1 MRQRIGTNTRAMW
14 LLAAVMVCIL
24 FESSAV
30 RSSET
35 PSTSPVAKSMR
46 PPIPDSARKRPVFP
60 DEFSDLDEDVSVAG
74 EWDPE
79 VTGNLDRARKR
90 YLKALSLVE
99 QKDTALAAEQFEA
112 AIAELNSLASY
123 PRIEENLDFT
133 DLVQAVIEDYE
144 SYIQNID
151 NLDENSSVFILRERL
166 FEEIESTKPSVETIA
181 IPAPE
186 PPKTLPTT
194 AIPLTYNEFVQKN
207 IEFFANRPVGRKF
220 MRVSLERTGRWF
232 DMIRRIATDEQMPP
246 EIAHLAIVESGLS
259 PNALSRVGAM
269 GMWQFMQPT
278 GEEYDL
284 DVTYWV
290 DERRDPE
297 KATRAAMRFLKDLYN
312 DLGDWHLA
320 LAAYNCGAGGVR
332 RAIRKSGLEKPDFWQ
347 VRPFLPRE
355 TQQYVPR
362 FIATS
367 LIAANREQYGFGDDS
382 IKLHAPHEYEVVTV
396 SEAVQFSAL
405 AQCAG
410 MSVDSLREFNPE
422 LVRRA
427 TPPSGTYSL
436 KIRKGAGEEF
446 RKRFAALTDEEK
458 RPFITHKVGRGET
471 LVSIAR
477 RYGVS
482 GAELAELNSLSGYKA
497 KLRRG
502 SVLRIPSS
510 SGSRSLGEPAAEAE
524 SRPATAAPQ
533 KPAAA
538 GFETGAATA
547 APTIAAPT
555 IPAISATESSVSRTA
570 SGATRTKH
578 VVRSGENLTML
589 ARRYLVNLSDL
600 RTWNGF
606 TGTADNIRIGDTL
619 IVGVSATPAASET
632 KVEQLT
638 VTRTVEHRVG
648 KGETLQLL
656 ASRYETTI
664 DRIRT
669 LNNMKRNAV
678 LKLGTTIT
686 VETSLSKRQLA
697 ALAEEAAPAAAPAT
711 YRVRSGDTL
720 TEIALR
726 FGTTIDALK
735 SKNPALRRSTIVRS
749 GQVLKIN

>member
-1 MRQRIGTNTRAMW
+1 
-14 LLAAVMVCIL
+14 
-24 FESSAV
+24 
-30 RSSET
+30 
-35 PSTSPVAKSMR
+35 
-46 PPIPDSARKRPVFP
+46 VFP
-60 DEFSDLDEDVSVAG
+60 DEFSDLDEETSTAG

-79 VTGNLDRARKR
+79 VTNNLERARKR
-90 YLKALSLVE
+90 YLRALTLVE

-151 NLDENSSVFILRERL
+151 NLNENSSVFILRERL
-166 FEEIESTKPSVETIA
+166 FEEIESAKPTVETIA
-181 IPAPE
+181 MPAPE
-186 PPKTLPTT
+186 PPKLLPSTT
-194 AIPLTYNEFVQKN
+194 IPLTYNEFVQKN
-207 IEFFANRPVGRKF
+207 IDFFANRPVGRKF

-232 DMIRRIATDEQMPP
+232 DMIRRIANEENMPP

-297 KATRAAMRFLKDLYN
+297 KATRAAMRFLKDLYG

-332 RAIRKSGLEKPDFWQ
+332 RAIRKSGLDKPDFWQ

-367 LIAANREQYGFGDDS
+367 LIAANRDQYGFGDDS
-382 IKLHAPHEYEVVTV
+382 IKLHAPHEYEMVTV
-396 SEAVQFSAL
+396 TEAVQFSAL

-410 MSVDSLREFNPE
+410 MSIDSLRELNPE
-422 LVRRA
+422 LVRKA
-427 TPPSGTYSL
+427 TPPSATYNL
-436 KIRKGAGEEF
+436 KVRKGAAEEF
-446 RKRFAALTDEEK
+446 RKRYAALTDDEK

-471 LVSIAR
+471 LASIAR

-502 SVLRIPSS
+502 SVLRIPSTS
-510 SGSRSLGEPAAEAE
+510 ATRQAAEQASAAEA
-524 SRPATAAPQ
+524 SQASAPTKPTASAAVTAAPS
-533 KPAAA
+533 
-538 GFETGAATA
+538 E
-547 APTIAAPT
+547 PTP
-555 IPAISATESSVSRTA
+555 TA
-570 SGATRTKH
+570 SASGTTRTHH
-578 VVRSGENLTML
+578 VVRSGESLTLL
-589 ARRYLVNLSDL
+589 ARRYLVNLADL
-600 RTWNGF
+600 RAWNGL
-606 TGTADNIRIGDTL
+606 TPGNDNIRIGDTL
-619 IVGVSATPAASET
+619 VVAISATPAAREQ

-638 VTRTVEHRVG
+638 VTRTVEHRVR

-656 ASRYETTI
+656 ASRYETTV

-669 LNNMKRNAV
+669 LNRMKRNSA
-678 LKLGTTIT
+678 LQLGSTVTI
-686 VETSLSKRQLA
+686 ETSLSKRQLA
-697 ALAEEAAPAAAPAT
+697 TLAEETERANRPST
-711 YRVRSGDTL
+711 YRVTAGDTL
-720 TEIALR
+720 TEIAER

-735 SKNPALRRSTIVRS
+735 AKNPALRRSANVRR

>member
-1 MRQRIGTNTRAMW
+1 MSLRIGTNSRGLW
-14 LLAAVMVCIL
+14 LLAALLVCIL
-24 FESSAV
+24 SGLTAAHG
-30 RSSET
+30 SET
-35 PSTSPVAKSMR
+35 PTAAPVVRAGR

-60 DEFSDLDEDVSVAG
+60 DEFSDLDEETSTAG

-79 VTGNLDRARKR
+79 VTNNLERARKR
-90 YLKALSLVE
+90 YLRALTLVE

-151 NLDENSSVFILRERL
+151 NLNENSSVFILRERL
-166 FEEIESTKPSVETIA
+166 FEEIESAKPTVETIA
-181 IPAPE
+181 VPAPE
-186 PPKTLPTT
+186 PPKLLPSTT
-194 AIPLTYNEFVQKN
+194 IPLTYNEFVQKN
-207 IEFFANRPVGRKF
+207 IDFFANRPVGRKF

-232 DMIRRIATDEQMPP
+232 DMIRRIANEENMPP

-297 KATRAAMRFLKDLYN
+297 KATRAAMRFLKDLYS

-332 RAIRKSGLEKPDFWQ
+332 RAIRKSGLDKPDFWQ

-367 LIAANREQYGFGDDS
+367 LIAANRDQYGFGDDS
-382 IKLHAPHEYEVVTV
+382 IKLHAPHEYEMVTV
-396 SEAVQFSAL
+396 TEAVQFSAL

-410 MSVDSLREFNPE
+410 MSIDSLRELNPE
-422 LVRRA
+422 LVRKA
-427 TPPSGTYSL
+427 TPPSGTYNL
-436 KIRKGAGEEF
+436 KVRKGAAEEF
-446 RKRFAALTDEEK
+446 RKRYAALTDDEK

-471 LVSIAR
+471 LASIAR
-477 RYGVS
+477 QYGVS
-482 GAELAELNSLSGYKA
+482 GAELAELNSLNGYKA

-502 SVLRIPSS
+502 SVLRIPSTS
-510 SGSRSLGEPAAEAE
+510 ATRQAAEQAAAAEAIQ
-524 SRPATAAPQ
+524 AP
-533 KPAAA
+533 
-538 GFETGAATA
+538 
-547 APTIAAPT
+547 APTKPTAVAAVTATPSEPAPT
-555 IPAISATESSVSRTA
+555 ASA
-570 SGATRTKH
+570 SGTTRTRH
-578 VVRSGENLTML
+578 VVRSGESLTSL
-589 ARRYLVNLSDL
+589 ARRYLVNLTDL
-600 RTWNGF
+600 RAWNGL
-606 TGTADNIRIGDTL
+606 TPGNDNIRIGDTL
-619 IVGVSATPAASET
+619 VVAISATPAAREQ
-632 KVEQLT
+632 KVEQLS
-638 VTRTVEHRVG
+638 VTRTVEHRVR

-656 ASRYETTI
+656 AARYETTV

-669 LNNMKRNAV
+669 LNRMKRSAA
-678 LKLGTTIT
+678 LKLGSNISI
-686 VETSLSKRQLA
+686 ETSLSKRQLA
-697 ALAEEAAPAAAPAT
+697 VLAEESERTNPPAS
-711 YRVRSGDTL
+711 YRVKAGDTL
-720 TEIALR
+720 TDIAER

-735 SKNPALRRSTIVRS
+735 AKNPSLRRSANVRR

>member
-1 MRQRIGTNTRAMW
+1 
-14 LLAAVMVCIL
+14 
-24 FESSAV
+24 
-30 RSSET
+30 
-35 PSTSPVAKSMR
+35 
-46 PPIPDSARKRPVFP
+46 VFP
-60 DEFSDLDEDVSVAG
+60 DEFSDLDEETSTAG

-79 VTGNLDRARKR
+79 VTNNLERARKR
-90 YLKALSLVE
+90 YLRALTLVE

-151 NLDENSSVFILRERL
+151 NLNENSSVFILRERL
-166 FEEIESTKPSVETIA
+166 FEEIESAKPTVETIA
-181 IPAPE
+181 VPAPE
-186 PPKTLPTT
+186 PPKLLPSTT
-194 AIPLTYNEFVQKN
+194 IPLTYNEFVQKN
-207 IEFFANRPVGRKF
+207 IDFFANRPVGRKF

-232 DMIRRIATDEQMPP
+232 DMIRRIANEESMPP

-297 KATRAAMRFLKDLYN
+297 KATRAAMRFLKDLYG

-332 RAIRKSGLEKPDFWQ
+332 RAIRKSGLDKPDFWQ

-367 LIAANREQYGFGDDS
+367 LIAANRDQYGFGDDS
-382 IKLHAPHEYEVVTV
+382 IKLHAPHEYEMVTV
-396 SEAVQFSAL
+396 TEAVQFSAL

-410 MSVDSLREFNPE
+410 MSIDSLRELNPE
-422 LVRRA
+422 LVRKA
-427 TPPSGTYSL
+427 TPPSATYNL
-436 KIRKGAGEEF
+436 KVRKGAAEEF
-446 RKRFAALTDEEK
+446 RKRYAALTDDEK

-471 LVSIAR
+471 LASIAR

-502 SVLRIPSS
+502 SVLRIPSTS
-510 SGSRSLGEPAAEAE
+510 ATRQAAEQAAAAEAVQA
-524 SRPATAAPQ
+524 PAPTKPTAVSAVTASPSEPT
-533 KPAAA
+533 PAA
-538 GFETGAATA
+538 
-547 APTIAAPT
+547 
-555 IPAISATESSVSRTA
+555 SA
-570 SGATRTKH
+570 SGTTRTRH
-578 VVRSGENLTML
+578 VVRSGESLTSL
-589 ARRYLVNLSDL
+589 ARRYLVNLTDL
-600 RTWNGF
+600 RAWNGL
-606 TGTADNIRIGDTL
+606 TAGNDNIRIGDTL
-619 IVGVSATPAASET
+619 VVAISATPAAREQ
-632 KVEQLT
+632 KVEQLS
-638 VTRTVEHRVG
+638 VTRTVEHRVR

-656 ASRYETTI
+656 SSRYETTV

-669 LNNMKRNAV
+669 LNRMKRNTA
-678 LKLGTTIT
+678 LQLGSTVTI
-686 VETSLSKRQLA
+686 ETSLSKRQLA
-697 ALAEEAAPAAAPAT
+697 TLAEESERANRPST
-711 YRVRSGDTL
+711 YRVKAGDTL
-720 TEIALR
+720 TDIAER

-735 SKNPALRRSTIVRS
+735 AKNPALRRSANVRR

>member
-1 MRQRIGTNTRAMW
+1 MSLRIGTNSRGLW
-14 LLAAVMVCIL
+14 LFAALLVCIL
-24 FESSAV
+24 VESTATPN
-30 RSSET
+30 SET
-35 PSTSPVAKSMR
+35 PSTGAASPSVRSKR

-60 DEFSDLDEDVSVAG
+60 DEFSDLDEDASVAG

-79 VTGNLDRARKR
+79 VTTNLDRARKR
-90 YLKALSLVE
+90 YLRALSLVE

-112 AIAELNSLASY
+112 AISELNNLASY

-151 NLDENSSVFILRERL
+151 NLNENSSVFILRERL
-166 FEEIESTKPSVETIA
+166 FEEIESAKPTVETISV
-181 IPAPE
+181 PAPE

-194 AIPLTYNEFVQKN
+194 TIPLTYNEFVQKN
-207 IEFFANRPVGRKF
+207 IEFFASRPVGRKF
-220 MRVSLERTGRWF
+220 MRVSLERSGRWF
-232 DMIRRIATDEQMPP
+232 DMIKRIATEENMPP

-297 KATRAAMRFLKDLYN
+297 KATRAAMRFLRDLYN

-320 LAAYNCGAGGVR
+320 LAAYNCGGGGVR

-382 IKLHAPHEYEVVTV
+382 IKLHTPHEYETV
-396 SEAVQFSAL
+396 SVTEAVQFSAL

-410 MSVDSLREFNPE
+410 MSIDSLRDLNPE
-422 LVRRA
+422 LVRKA
-427 TPPSGTYSL
+427 TPPSSAYNL

-446 RKRFAALTDEEK
+446 RKRYAALTDDEK

-502 SVLRIPSS
+502 STLRIPSS
-510 SGSRSLGEPAAEAE
+510 SAARQAAE
-524 SRPATAAPQ
+524 Q
-533 KPAAA
+533 AAA
-538 GFETGAATA
+538 AETAQAATPA
-547 APTIAAPT
+547 APTTATQPT
-555 IPAISATESSVSRTA
+555 PSSATSTKPVATPSEPASTTSA
-570 SGATRTKH
+570 SGTTRTHH
-578 VVRSGENLTML
+578 VVRSGESLTAI
-589 ARRYLVNLSDL
+589 ARRYLVSLADL
-600 RTWNGF
+600 RSWNGL
-606 TGTADNIRIGDTL
+606 TAGTDNIRIGDTL
-619 IVGVSATPAASET
+619 VVSISATPAAREP
-632 KVEQLT
+632 KVEQLS
-638 VTRTVEHRVG
+638 VTRTIEHRVR

-656 ASRYETTI
+656 ASRYETTV
-664 DRIRT
+664 DRIRA
-669 LNNMKRNAV
+669 LNRMKRNSA
-678 LKLGTTIT
+678 LQLGSTVTI
-686 VETSLSKRQLA
+686 ETSLSKRQLA
-697 ALAEEAAPAAAPAT
+697 ALAEEAERANRPT
-711 YRVRSGDTL
+711 SYRVKTGDTL
-720 TEIALR
+720 TEIAER

-735 SKNPALRRSTIVRS
+735 AKNPALRRSPNVRR
-749 GQVLKIN
+749 GQVIKLN

>member
-1 MRQRIGTNTRAMW
+1 MSLRIGTNSRGLW
-14 LLAAVMVCIL
+14 LLAAVLVCIL
-24 FESSAV
+24 SELTAA
-30 RSSET
+30 RGSET
-35 PSTSPVAKSMR
+35 PNTTSVVRAGR
-46 PPIPDSARKRPVFP
+46 LPIPDSARKRPVFP
-60 DEFSDLDEDVSVAG
+60 DEFSDLDEETSTAG

-79 VTGNLDRARKR
+79 VTNNLERARKR
-90 YLKALSLVE
+90 YLRALTLVE
-99 QKDTALAAEQFEA
+99 QKDTLLAAEQFEA
-112 AIAELNSLASY
+112 AIAELNNLASY

-151 NLDENSSVFILRERL
+151 NLNENSSVFILRERL
-166 FEEIESTKPSVETIA
+166 FEEIESAKPTVGTIA
-181 IPAPE
+181 VPAPE
-186 PPKTLPTT
+186 PPKLLPNTT
-194 AIPLTYNEFVQKN
+194 IPLTYNEFVQKN
-207 IEFFANRPVGRKF
+207 IDFFANRPVGRKF

-232 DMIRRIATDEQMPP
+232 DMIRRIANEENMPP

-297 KATRAAMRFLKDLYN
+297 KATRAAMRFLKDLYG

-332 RAIRKSGLEKPDFWQ
+332 RAIRKSGLDKPDFWQ

-367 LIAANREQYGFGDDS
+367 LIAANRDQYGFGDDS
-382 IKLHAPHEYEVVTV
+382 IKLHAPHEYEMVTV
-396 SEAVQFSAL
+396 TEAVQFSAL

-410 MSVDSLREFNPE
+410 MSIDSLRELNPE
-422 LVRRA
+422 LVRKA
-427 TPPSGTYSL
+427 TPPSATYNL
-436 KIRKGAGEEF
+436 KVRKGAAEEF
-446 RKRFAALTDEEK
+446 RKRYAALTDDEK

-471 LVSIAR
+471 LASIAR

-502 SVLRIPSS
+502 SVLRIPSTS
-510 SGSRSLGEPAAEAE
+510 ATRQAAEQAAAAEAIQA
-524 SRPATAAPQ
+524 PAPTKPTAVSAVTATPSELT
-533 KPAAA
+533 PAA
-538 GFETGAATA
+538 
-547 APTIAAPT
+547 
-555 IPAISATESSVSRTA
+555 SA
-570 SGATRTKH
+570 SGTTRTRH
-578 VVRSGENLTML
+578 VVRSGESLTSL
-589 ARRYLVNLSDL
+589 ARRYLVNLTDL
-600 RTWNGF
+600 RAWNGL
-606 TGTADNIRIGDTL
+606 TAGNDNIRIGDTL
-619 IVGVSATPAASET
+619 VVAISATPAAREQ
-632 KVEQLT
+632 KVEQLS
-638 VTRTVEHRVG
+638 VTRTVEHRVR

-656 ASRYETTI
+656 ASRYETTV

-669 LNNMKRNAV
+669 LNRMKRNSA
-678 LKLGTTIT
+678 LQLGSTVTI
-686 VETSLSKRQLA
+686 ETSLSKRQLA
-697 ALAEEAAPAAAPAT
+697 ALAEESERANRPST
-711 YRVRSGDTL
+711 YRVKAGDTL
-720 TEIALR
+720 TDIAER

-735 SKNPALRRSTIVRS
+735 AKNPALRRSANVRR

>member
-1 MRQRIGTNTRAMW
+1 MSLRIGTNTRGLW
-14 LLAAVMVCIL
+14 LVAALLVCIL
-24 FESSAV
+24 FEGTASFTT
-30 RSSET
+30 ET
-35 PSTSPVAKSMR
+35 PSTGAAAPSATSKR
-46 PPIPDSARKRPVFP
+46 PPVPDSARKRPVFP
-60 DEFSDLDEDVSVAG
+60 DEFSDLDEDASVAG

-79 VTGNLDRARKR
+79 VTSNLDRARKR
-90 YLKALSLVE
+90 YLRALSLVE

-112 AIAELNSLASY
+112 AIAELNNLASY

-151 NLDENSSVFILRERL
+151 NLNENSSVFILRERL
-166 FEEIESTKPSVETIA
+166 FEEIESAKPTVETIA
-181 IPAPE
+181 VPAPE

-194 AIPLTYNEFVQKN
+194 TIPLTYNEYVQKN
-207 IEFFANRPVGRKF
+207 IEFFASRPVGRKF

-232 DMIRRIATDEQMPP
+232 DMIKRIANEENMPP

-284 DVTYWV
+284 NVTYWV

-297 KATRAAMRFLKDLYN
+297 KATRAAMRFLRDLYN

-320 LAAYNCGAGGVR
+320 LAAYNCGGGGVR

-382 IKLHAPHEYEVVTV
+382 IKLHPPHEYETVTV
-396 SEAVQFSAL
+396 TEAVQFSAL
-405 AQCAG
+405 AQCAA
-410 MSVDSLREFNPE
+410 MSMDSLRDLNPE
-422 LVRRA
+422 LVRKA
-427 TPPSGTYSL
+427 TPPSSAYNL

-446 RKRFAALTDEEK
+446 RKRYAALTDDEK

-482 GAELAELNSLSGYKA
+482 GAELAELNSLSGYNA

-502 SVLRIPSS
+502 SMLRIPSS
-510 SGSRSLGEPAAEAE
+510 SASRQAAEQAAAAE
-524 SRPATAAPQ
+524 TATASTGATTPA
-533 KPAAA
+533 KPAVT
-538 GFETGAATA
+538 ETAATTVATPAQSTA
-547 APTIAAPT
+547 AT
-555 IPAISATESSVSRTA
+555 
-570 SGATRTKH
+570 TRTHH
-578 VVRSGENLTML
+578 VVRSGESLTAI
-589 ARRYLVNLSDL
+589 ARRYLVSLTDL
-600 RTWNGF
+600 RAWNGL
-606 TGTADNIRIGDTL
+606 TAGTDNIRIGDTL
-619 IVGVSATPAASET
+619 VVAISATPAAREP
-632 KVEQLT
+632 KVEQLS
-638 VTRTVEHRVG
+638 VTRTIEHRVR

-656 ASRYETTI
+656 ASRYETTV

-669 LNNMKRNAV
+669 LNRMKRNSA
-678 LKLGTTIT
+678 LQLGSTVTI
-686 VETSLSKRQLA
+686 ETSLSKRQLA
-697 ALAEEAAPAAAPAT
+697 TLAEEAERANRPT
-711 YRVRSGDTL
+711 SYRVKSGDTL
-720 TEIALR
+720 TEIAER

-735 SKNPALRRSTIVRS
+735 AKNPALRRSANVRR
-749 GQVLKIN
+749 GQMIKLN

>member
-1 MRQRIGTNTRAMW
+1 MSLRIGTNSRGLW
-14 LLAAVMVCIL
+14 LFAALLVCIL
-24 FESSAV
+24 VESTATPNT
-30 RSSET
+30 ET
-35 PSTSPVAKSMR
+35 PSTGAASPSVRSKR

-60 DEFSDLDEDVSVAG
+60 DEFSDLDEDASVAG

-79 VTGNLDRARKR
+79 VTTNLDRARKR
-90 YLKALSLVE
+90 YLRALSLVE

-112 AIAELNSLASY
+112 AISELNNLASY

-151 NLDENSSVFILRERL
+151 NLNENSSVFILRERL
-166 FEEIESTKPSVETIA
+166 FEEIESAKPTVETIA
-181 IPAPE
+181 VPAPE

-194 AIPLTYNEFVQKN
+194 TIPLTYNEFVQKN
-207 IEFFANRPVGRKF
+207 IEFFASRPVGRKF
-220 MRVSLERTGRWF
+220 MRVSLERSGRWF
-232 DMIRRIATDEQMPP
+232 DMIKRIANEENMPP

-297 KATRAAMRFLKDLYN
+297 KATRAAMRFLRDLYN

-320 LAAYNCGAGGVR
+320 LAAYNCGGGGVR

-382 IKLHAPHEYEVVTV
+382 IKLHTPHEYETV
-396 SEAVQFSAL
+396 SVTEAVQFSAL

-410 MSVDSLREFNPE
+410 MSIDSLRDLNPE
-422 LVRRA
+422 LVRKA
-427 TPPSGTYSL
+427 TPPSSAYNL

-446 RKRFAALTDEEK
+446 RKRYAALTDDEK

-502 SVLRIPSS
+502 STLRIPSS
-510 SGSRSLGEPAAEAE
+510 SAARQAAE
-524 SRPATAAPQ
+524 Q
-533 KPAAA
+533 AAA
-538 GFETGAATA
+538 AETTQAATPA
-547 APTIAAPT
+547 APTTATQPTPSSAASTKPVSTASEPAPT
-555 IPAISATESSVSRTA
+555 TSA
-570 SGATRTKH
+570 SGTTRTHH
-578 VVRSGENLTML
+578 VVRSGESLTAI
-589 ARRYLVNLSDL
+589 ARRYLVSLADL
-600 RTWNGF
+600 RSWNGL
-606 TGTADNIRIGDTL
+606 TAGTDNIRIGDTL
-619 IVGVSATPAASET
+619 VVSISATPAAREP
-632 KVEQLT
+632 KVEQLS
-638 VTRTVEHRVG
+638 VTRTIEHRVR

-656 ASRYETTI
+656 ASRYETTV

-669 LNNMKRNAV
+669 LNRMKRNSA
-678 LKLGTTIT
+678 LQLGSTVTI
-686 VETSLSKRQLA
+686 ETSLSKRQLA
-697 ALAEEAAPAAAPAT
+697 ALAEEAERANRPT
-711 YRVRSGDTL
+711 SYRVKTGDTL
-720 TEIALR
+720 TEIAER

-735 SKNPALRRSTIVRS
+735 AKNPALRRSPNVRR
-749 GQVLKIN
+749 GQVIKLN

>member
-1 MRQRIGTNTRAMW
+1 MSLRIGTNSRGLW
-14 LLAAVMVCIL
+14 LLAAVLVCIL
-24 FESSAV
+24 SGLTAAHG
-30 RSSET
+30 SET
-35 PSTSPVAKSMR
+35 PNTAPVVRAGR

-60 DEFSDLDEDVSVAG
+60 DEFSDLDEETSTAG

-79 VTGNLDRARKR
+79 VTNNLERARKR
-90 YLKALSLVE
+90 YLRALTLVE

-151 NLDENSSVFILRERL
+151 NLNENSSVFILRERL
-166 FEEIESTKPSVETIA
+166 FEEIESAKPTVETIA
-181 IPAPE
+181 VPAPE
-186 PPKTLPTT
+186 PPKLLPSTT
-194 AIPLTYNEFVQKN
+194 IPLTYNEFVQKN
-207 IEFFANRPVGRKF
+207 IDFFANRPVGRKF

-232 DMIRRIATDEQMPP
+232 DMIRRIANEENMPP

-297 KATRAAMRFLKDLYN
+297 KATRAAMRFLKDLYG

-332 RAIRKSGLEKPDFWQ
+332 RAIRKSGLDKPDFWQ

-367 LIAANREQYGFGDDS
+367 LIAANRDQYGFGDDS
-382 IKLHAPHEYEVVTV
+382 IKLHAPHEYEMVTV
-396 SEAVQFSAL
+396 TEAVQFSAL

-410 MSVDSLREFNPE
+410 MSIDSLRELNPE
-422 LVRRA
+422 LVRKA
-427 TPPSGTYSL
+427 TPPSATYNL
-436 KIRKGAGEEF
+436 KVRKGAAEEF
-446 RKRFAALTDEEK
+446 RKRYAALTDDEK

-471 LVSIAR
+471 LASIAR

-502 SVLRIPSS
+502 SVLRIPSTS
-510 SGSRSLGEPAAEAE
+510 ATRQAAEQAAAAEAIQA
-524 SRPATAAPQ
+524 PAPTKPTAVSAVTATPSELT
-533 KPAAA
+533 PAA
-538 GFETGAATA
+538 
-547 APTIAAPT
+547 
-555 IPAISATESSVSRTA
+555 SA
-570 SGATRTKH
+570 SGTTRTQH
-578 VVRSGENLTML
+578 VVRSGESLTSL
-589 ARRYLVNLSDL
+589 ARRYLVNLTDL
-600 RTWNGF
+600 RAWNGL
-606 TGTADNIRIGDTL
+606 TAGNDNIRIGDTL
-619 IVGVSATPAASET
+619 VVAISATPAAREQ
-632 KVEQLT
+632 KVEQLS
-638 VTRTVEHRVG
+638 VTRTVEHRVR

-656 ASRYETTI
+656 ASRYETTV

-669 LNNMKRNAV
+669 LNRMKRNTA
-678 LKLGTTIT
+678 LQLGSTVTI
-686 VETSLSKRQLA
+686 ETSLSKRQLA
-697 ALAEEAAPAAAPAT
+697 TLAEESERANRPST
-711 YRVRSGDTL
+711 YRVKAGDTL
-720 TEIALR
+720 TDIAER

-735 SKNPALRRSTIVRS
+735 AKNPALRRSANVRR

>member
-1 MRQRIGTNTRAMW
+1 MSQRIGTNSRGLW
-14 LLAAVMVCIL
+14 LLAALLVCIL
-24 FESSAV
+24 FETSAF

-35 PSTSPVAKSMR
+35 PNTGPAVKSRR
-46 PPIPDSARKRPVFP
+46 PPVPDSARKRPVFP
-60 DEFSDLDEDVSVAG
+60 DEFSDLDEDASVAG

-79 VTGNLDRARKR
+79 VTNNLERARKR
-90 YLKALSLVE
+90 YLRALTLVE

-112 AIAELNSLASY
+112 AIAELNDLASY

-151 NLDENSSVFILRERL
+151 NLNENSSVFILRERL
-166 FEEIESTKPSVETIA
+166 FEEIESAKPVVETIA
-181 IPAPE
+181 VPAPE

-194 AIPLTYNEFVQKN
+194 TIPLTYNEFVQKN
-207 IEFFANRPVGRKF
+207 IEFFASRPVGRKF
-220 MRVSLERTGRWF
+220 MRVSLERSGRWF
-232 DMIRRIATDEQMPP
+232 DMIKRIAAEENMPP

-297 KATRAAMRFLKDLYN
+297 KATRAAMRFLKDLYS

-320 LAAYNCGAGGVR
+320 LAAYNCGGGGVR
-332 RAIRKSGLEKPDFWQ
+332 RAIRKSGLDKPDFWQ

-382 IKLHAPHEYEVVTV
+382 IKLHAPHEYETVTV
-396 SEAVQFSAL
+396 TEAVQFSAL

-410 MSVDSLREFNPE
+410 MTVDSLREFNPE
-422 LVRRA
+422 LVRKA
-427 TPPSGTYSL
+427 TPPSGAYNL
-436 KIRKGAGEEF
+436 KVRKGAGEEF
-446 RKRFAALTDEEK
+446 RKRYAALTEEDK

-482 GAELAELNSLSGYKA
+482 GAELAEVNSLSGYKA

-502 SVLRIPSS
+502 SLLRVPSTS
-510 SGSRSLGEPAAEAE
+510 ATRQAAEASTE
-524 SRPATAAPQ
+524 AETRPATTQSSKPVATTAATTP
-533 KPAAA
+533 
-538 GFETGAATA
+538 TA
-547 APTIAAPT
+547 APASSTPS
-555 IPAISATESSVSRTA
+555 SA
-570 SGATRTKH
+570 ATRTHH
-578 VVRSGENLTML
+578 VVRSGENLTAI
-589 ARRYLVNLSDL
+589 ARRYLVSISDL
-600 RTWNGF
+600 RTWNGL
-606 TGTADNIRIGDTL
+606 TSGTDNIRIGDTL
-619 IVGVSATPAASET
+619 VVAINATPAAREP
-632 KVEQLT
+632 KVEQLS
-638 VTRTVEHRVG
+638 VTRTVEHRVR

-656 ASRYETTI
+656 ASRYETSV

-669 LNNMKRNAV
+669 LNRMKPKAA
-678 LKLGTTIT
+678 LQLGATIT
-686 VETSLSKRQLA
+686 IETGLSKRQLA
-697 ALAEEAAPAAAPAT
+697 ALAEEAERANRPST
-711 YRVRSGDTL
+711 YRVKSGDTL
-720 TEIALR
+720 TEIAER
-726 FGTTIDALK
+726 HGTTIDALK
-735 SKNPALRRSTIVRS
+735 AKNPELRRSSIVRR
-749 GQVLKIN
+749 GQVIKLN

>member
-1 MRQRIGTNTRAMW
+1 
-14 LLAAVMVCIL
+14 
-24 FESSAV
+24 
-30 RSSET
+30 
-35 PSTSPVAKSMR
+35 
-46 PPIPDSARKRPVFP
+46 VFP
-60 DEFSDLDEDVSVAG
+60 DEFSDLDEETSTAG

-79 VTGNLDRARKR
+79 VTNNLERARKR
-90 YLKALSLVE
+90 YLRALTLVE

-151 NLDENSSVFILRERL
+151 NLNENSSVFILRERL
-166 FEEIESTKPSVETIA
+166 FEEIESAKPTVETIA
-181 IPAPE
+181 VPAPE
-186 PPKTLPTT
+186 PPKLLPSTT
-194 AIPLTYNEFVQKN
+194 IPLTYNEFVQKN
-207 IEFFANRPVGRKF
+207 IDFFANRPVGRKF

-232 DMIRRIATDEQMPP
+232 DMIRRIANEENMPP

-297 KATRAAMRFLKDLYN
+297 KATRAAMRFLKDLYG

-332 RAIRKSGLEKPDFWQ
+332 RAIRKSGLDKPDFWQ

-367 LIAANREQYGFGDDS
+367 LIAANRDQYGFGDDS
-382 IKLHAPHEYEVVTV
+382 IKLHAPHEYEMVTV
-396 SEAVQFSAL
+396 TEAVQFSAL

-410 MSVDSLREFNPE
+410 MSIDSLRELNPE
-422 LVRRA
+422 LVRKA
-427 TPPSGTYSL
+427 TPPSATYNL
-436 KIRKGAGEEF
+436 KVRKGAAEEF
-446 RKRFAALTDEEK
+446 RKRYAALTDDEK

-471 LVSIAR
+471 LASIAR

-502 SVLRIPSS
+502 SVLRIPSTS
-510 SGSRSLGEPAAEAE
+510 ATRQAAEQAAAAEAVQA
-524 SRPATAAPQ
+524 PTPTKPTAVAAVTATPSEPT
-533 KPAAA
+533 PAA
-538 GFETGAATA
+538 
-547 APTIAAPT
+547 
-555 IPAISATESSVSRTA
+555 SA
-570 SGATRTKH
+570 SGTTRTQH
-578 VVRSGENLTML
+578 VVRSGESLTSL
-589 ARRYLVNLSDL
+589 ARRYLVNLTDL
-600 RTWNGF
+600 RAWNGL
-606 TGTADNIRIGDTL
+606 TAGNDNIRIGDTL
-619 IVGVSATPAASET
+619 VVAISATPAAREQ
-632 KVEQLT
+632 KVEQLS
-638 VTRTVEHRVG
+638 VTRTVEHRVR

-656 ASRYETTI
+656 ASRYETTV

-669 LNNMKRNAV
+669 LNRMKRNSA
-678 LKLGTTIT
+678 LQLGSTVTI
-686 VETSLSKRQLA
+686 ETSLSKRQLA
-697 ALAEEAAPAAAPAT
+697 ALAEESERANRPST
-711 YRVRSGDTL
+711 YRVKAGDTL
-720 TEIALR
+720 TDIAER

-735 SKNPALRRSTIVRS
+735 AKNPALRRSANVRR

>member
-1 MRQRIGTNTRAMW
+1 MSLRIGTNTRGLW
-14 LLAAVMVCIL
+14 LLATLMVCIL
-24 FESSAV
+24 FQSSAI
-30 RSSET
+30 RGSET
-35 PSTSPVAKSMR
+35 PSTGPAIKTNR
-46 PPIPDSARKRPVFP
+46 PPVPDSARKRPVFP
-60 DEFSDLDEDVSVAG
+60 DEFSDLDEDASVAG

-79 VTGNLDRARKR
+79 VTNNLERARKR
-90 YLKALSLVE
+90 YLRALSLVE

-112 AIAELNSLASY
+112 AIAELNDLASY

-151 NLDENSSVFILRERL
+151 NLNENSSVFILRERL
-166 FEEIESTKPSVETIA
+166 FEEIESTKPTVETIA
-181 IPAPE
+181 VPAPE

-194 AIPLTYNEFVQKN
+194 TIPLTYNEFVQKN
-207 IEFFANRPVGRKF
+207 IEFFASRPVGRKF

-232 DMIRRIATDEQMPP
+232 DMIKRIATEESMPP

-284 DVTYWV
+284 DVTYWI

-332 RAIRKSGLEKPDFWQ
+332 RAIRKSGLDKPDFWQ

-382 IKLHAPHEYEVVTV
+382 IKLHAPHEFEIVTV
-396 SEAVQFSAL
+396 TEAVQFSAL

-410 MSVDSLREFNPE
+410 MTVDSLREFNPE
-422 LVRRA
+422 LVRKA
-427 TPPSGTYSL
+427 TPPSGAYNL
-436 KIRKGAGEEF
+436 KVRKGAGEEF
-446 RKRFAALTDEEK
+446 RKRYAALTEEDK

-482 GAELAELNSLSGYKA
+482 GAELAEVNSLNGYKA

-502 SVLRIPSS
+502 SMLRIPSTSATRQAAEVVTEPETRATTTPAATPASKPAETATSASATPS
-510 SGSRSLGEPAAEAE
+510 SG
-524 SRPATAAPQ
+524 T
-533 KPAAA
+533 
-538 GFETGAATA
+538 
-547 APTIAAPT
+547 
-555 IPAISATESSVSRTA
+555 
-570 SGATRTKH
+570 TRTHH
-578 VVRSGENLTML
+578 VVRSGESLTAI
-589 ARRYLVNLSDL
+589 ARRYLVSLSDL
-600 RTWNGF
+600 RTWNGL
-606 TGTADNIRIGDTL
+606 TSGTDNIRIGDTI
-619 IVGVSATPAASET
+619 IVAINATPAAREP
-632 KVEQLT
+632 KVEQLS
-638 VTRTVEHRVG
+638 VTRTVEHRVR

-656 ASRYETTI
+656 ASRYETSV

-669 LNNMKRNAV
+669 LNRMKRSAA
-678 LKLGTTIT
+678 LQLGSTIT
-686 VETSLSKRQLA
+686 IETGLSKRQLS
-697 ALAEEAAPAAAPAT
+697 ALAEEAERANRPST
-711 YRVRSGDTL
+711 YRVKSGDTL
-720 TEIALR
+720 TEIAER
-726 FGTTIDALK
+726 HGTTIDALK
-735 SKNPALRRSTIVRS
+735 AKNPALRRSPNVRR
-749 GQVLKIN
+749 GQVIKLN

>member
-1 MRQRIGTNTRAMW
+1 MSLRIGTNTRGLW
-14 LLAAVMVCIL
+14 LLAALLVCIL
-24 FESSAV
+24 FESSAIPG
-30 RSSET
+30 SET
-35 PSTSPVAKSMR
+35 PSTGPAVKTGR

-60 DEFSDLDEDVSVAG
+60 DEFSDLDEDASVAG

-79 VTGNLDRARKR
+79 VTNNLDRARKR

-112 AIAELNSLASY
+112 AIAELNNLASY

-151 NLDENSSVFILRERL
+151 NLNENSSVFILRERL
-166 FEEIESTKPSVETIA
+166 FEEIESTKPTVETIA
-181 IPAPE
+181 VPAPE

-194 AIPLTYNEFVQKN
+194 TIPLTYNEFVQKN
-207 IEFFANRPVGRKF
+207 IEFFASRPVGRKF

-232 DMIRRIATDEQMPP
+232 EMIKRIATEENMPP

-332 RAIRKSGLEKPDFWQ
+332 RAIRKSGLDKPDFWQ

-382 IKLHAPHEYEVVTV
+382 IKLHAPHEYETVTV
-396 SEAVQFSAL
+396 TEAVQFSAL

-410 MSVDSLREFNPE
+410 MTVDSLREFNPE
-422 LVRRA
+422 LVRKA
-427 TPPSGTYSL
+427 TPPSGAYNL
-436 KIRKGAGEEF
+436 KIRKGAAEEF
-446 RKRFAALTDEEK
+446 RKRYAALTEEDK

-502 SVLRIPSS
+502 SMLRIPSTS
-510 SGSRSLGEPAAEAE
+510 ATRQAAEQASE
-524 SRPATAAPQ
+524 PEARPTPTPATKTSETATAPTTA
-533 KPAAA
+533 PA
-538 GFETGAATA
+538 TSTTA
-547 APTIAAPT
+547 APT
-555 IPAISATESSVSRTA
+555 SSTSTSA
-570 SGATRTKH
+570 SGTTRTHH
-578 VVRSGENLTML
+578 VVRSGESLTAI
-589 ARRYLVNLSDL
+589 ARRYLVSLSDL
-600 RTWNGF
+600 RTWNGL
-606 TGTADNIRIGDTL
+606 TAGSDNIRIGDTL
-619 IVGVSATPAASET
+619 VVAINATPAAREP

-638 VTRTVEHRVG
+638 VTRTVEHRVR

-656 ASRYETTI
+656 ASRYETSI
-664 DRIRT
+664 DRIRA
-669 LNNMKRNAV
+669 LNRMKRNSA

-686 VETSLSKRQLA
+686 IETSLSKRQLA
-697 ALAEEAAPAAAPAT
+697 TLAEEAERADRPSS
-711 YRVRSGDTL
+711 YRVKSGDTL
-720 TEIALR
+720 TEIAER

-735 SKNPALRRSTIVRS
+735 AKNPALRRSANVRR
-749 GQVLKIN
+749 GQVLKLN

>member
-1 MRQRIGTNTRAMW
+1 
-14 LLAAVMVCIL
+14 
-24 FESSAV
+24 
-30 RSSET
+30 
-35 PSTSPVAKSMR
+35 
-46 PPIPDSARKRPVFP
+46 VFP
-60 DEFSDLDEDVSVAG
+60 DEFSDLDEETSTAG

-79 VTGNLDRARKR
+79 VTNNLERARKR
-90 YLKALSLVE
+90 YLRALTLVE

-151 NLDENSSVFILRERL
+151 NLNENSSVFILRERL
-166 FEEIESTKPSVETIA
+166 FEEIESAKPTVETIA
-181 IPAPE
+181 VPAPE
-186 PPKTLPTT
+186 PPKLLPSTT
-194 AIPLTYNEFVQKN
+194 IPLTYNEFVQKN
-207 IEFFANRPVGRKF
+207 IDFFANRPVGRKF

-232 DMIRRIATDEQMPP
+232 DMIRRIANEENMPP

-297 KATRAAMRFLKDLYN
+297 KATRAAMRFLKDLYG

-332 RAIRKSGLEKPDFWQ
+332 RAIRKSGLDKPDFWQ

-367 LIAANREQYGFGDDS
+367 LIAANRDQYGFGDDS
-382 IKLHAPHEYEVVTV
+382 IKLHAPHEYEMVTV
-396 SEAVQFSAL
+396 TEAVQFSAL

-410 MSVDSLREFNPE
+410 MSIDSLRELNPE
-422 LVRRA
+422 LVRKA
-427 TPPSGTYSL
+427 TPPSASYNL
-436 KIRKGAGEEF
+436 KVRKGAAEEF
-446 RKRFAALTDEEK
+446 RKRYAALTDDEK

-471 LVSIAR
+471 LASIAR

-502 SVLRIPSS
+502 SVLRIPSTS
-510 SGSRSLGEPAAEAE
+510 ATRQAAEQASAAEA
-524 SRPATAAPQ
+524 SQASAPAKPTASA
-533 KPAAA
+533 
-538 GFETGAATA
+538 AATA
-547 APTIAAPT
+547 APSEPT
-555 IPAISATESSVSRTA
+555 PTA
-570 SGATRTKH
+570 SASGTTRTHH
-578 VVRSGENLTML
+578 VVRSGESLTLL
-589 ARRYLVNLSDL
+589 ARRYLVNLTDL
-600 RTWNGF
+600 RAWNGL
-606 TGTADNIRIGDTL
+606 TPGNDNIRIGDTL
-619 IVGVSATPAASET
+619 VVAISATPAAREQ

-638 VTRTVEHRVG
+638 VTRTVEHRVR

-656 ASRYETTI
+656 ASRYETTV

-669 LNNMKRNAV
+669 LNRMKRNSA
-678 LKLGTTIT
+678 LQLGSTVTI
-686 VETSLSKRQLA
+686 ETSLSKRQLA
-697 ALAEEAAPAAAPAT
+697 TLAEETERANRPST
-711 YRVRSGDTL
+711 YRVTAGDTL
-720 TEIALR
+720 TEIAER

-735 SKNPALRRSTIVRS
+735 AKNPALRRSANVRR

>member
-1 MRQRIGTNTRAMW
+1 MRQRIGTKTRAMW

-30 RSSET
+30 SSSET
-35 PSTSPVAKSMR
+35 PSAGPVAKSVR

-90 YLKALSLVE
+90 YMRALSLVE

-186 PPKTLPTT
+186 PPKTLPATT
-194 AIPLTYNEFVQKN
+194 IPLTYNEFVQKN

-232 DMIRRIATDEQMPP
+232 DMIRRIASEEQMPP

-332 RAIRKSGLEKPDFWQ
+332 RAIRKSGLDKPDFWQ

-382 IKLHAPHEYEVVTV
+382 IKLHAPHEYETVTV

-405 AQCAG
+405 ARCAA
-410 MSVDSLREFNPE
+410 MSADSLREFNPE

-436 KIRKGAGEEF
+436 KVRKGAGEEF

-502 SVLRIPSS
+502 SVLRVPSS
-510 SGSRSLGEPAAEAE
+510 PGSRSASETAAEAE
-524 SRPATAAPQ
+524 VRPPAATPQ
-533 KPAAA
+533 KSSTAPI
-538 GFETGAATA
+538 ETGTATA
-547 APTIAAPT
+547 APTI
-555 IPAISATESSVSRTA
+555 PATSATESTA
-570 SGATRTKH
+570 AKSAAGATRSRH

-600 RTWNGF
+600 RTWNGLS
-606 TGTADNIRIGDTL
+606 GTADNIRIGDTL
-619 IVGVSATPAASET
+619 IVGISATPEVSET

-638 VTRTVEHRVG
+638 VTRTVEHRVR

-697 ALAEEAAPAAAPAT
+697 TIVEEAQKPPAPAT

-720 TEIALR
+720 TEIATR

>member
-1 MRQRIGTNTRAMW
+1 
-14 LLAAVMVCIL
+14 
-24 FESSAV
+24 
-30 RSSET
+30 
-35 PSTSPVAKSMR
+35 
-46 PPIPDSARKRPVFP
+46 VFP
-60 DEFSDLDEDVSVAG
+60 DEFSDLDEETSTAG

-79 VTGNLDRARKR
+79 VTNNLERARKR
-90 YLKALSLVE
+90 YLRALTLVE

-151 NLDENSSVFILRERL
+151 NLNENSSVFILRERL
-166 FEEIESTKPSVETIA
+166 FEEIESAKPTVETIA
-181 IPAPE
+181 MPAPE
-186 PPKTLPTT
+186 PPKLLPSTT
-194 AIPLTYNEFVQKN
+194 IPLTYNEFVQKN
-207 IEFFANRPVGRKF
+207 IDFFANRPVGRKF

-232 DMIRRIATDEQMPP
+232 DMIRRIANEENMPP

-297 KATRAAMRFLKDLYN
+297 KATRAAMRFLKDLYG

-332 RAIRKSGLEKPDFWQ
+332 RAIRKSGLDKPDFWQ

-367 LIAANREQYGFGDDS
+367 LIAANRDQYGFGDDS
-382 IKLHAPHEYEVVTV
+382 IKLHAPHEYEMVTV
-396 SEAVQFSAL
+396 TEAVQFSAL

-410 MSVDSLREFNPE
+410 MSIDSLRELNPE
-422 LVRRA
+422 LVRKA
-427 TPPSGTYSL
+427 TPPSASYNL
-436 KIRKGAGEEF
+436 KVRKGAAEEF
-446 RKRFAALTDEEK
+446 RKRYAALTDDEK

-471 LVSIAR
+471 LASIAR

-502 SVLRIPSS
+502 SVLRIPSTS
-510 SGSRSLGEPAAEAE
+510 ATRQAAEQASAAEA
-524 SRPATAAPQ
+524 SQASAPTKPTASA
-533 KPAAA
+533 
-538 GFETGAATA
+538 AATA
-547 APTIAAPT
+547 APSEPT
-555 IPAISATESSVSRTA
+555 PTA
-570 SGATRTKH
+570 SASGTTRTHH
-578 VVRSGENLTML
+578 VVRSGESLTLL
-589 ARRYLVNLSDL
+589 ARRYLVNLTDL
-600 RTWNGF
+600 RAWNGL
-606 TGTADNIRIGDTL
+606 TPGNDNIRIGDTL
-619 IVGVSATPAASET
+619 VVAISATPAAREQ

-638 VTRTVEHRVG
+638 VTRTVEHRVR

-656 ASRYETTI
+656 ASRYETTV

-669 LNNMKRNAV
+669 LNRMKRNSA
-678 LKLGTTIT
+678 LQLGSTVTI
-686 VETSLSKRQLA
+686 ETSLSKRQLA
-697 ALAEEAAPAAAPAT
+697 TLAEETERANRPST
-711 YRVRSGDTL
+711 YRVTAGDTL
-720 TEIALR
+720 TEIAER

-735 SKNPALRRSTIVRS
+735 AKNPALRRSANVRR

>member
-1 MRQRIGTNTRAMW
+1 MSLRIGTNTRGLW
-14 LLAAVMVCIL
+14 LLAALLVCIL
-24 FESSAV
+24 FESSANPG
-30 RSSET
+30 SET
-35 PSTSPVAKSMR
+35 PSTGPAVKTGR

-60 DEFSDLDEDVSVAG
+60 DEFSDLDEDASVAG

-79 VTGNLDRARKR
+79 VTNNLDRARKR

-112 AIAELNSLASY
+112 AIAELNNLASY

-151 NLDENSSVFILRERL
+151 NLNENSSVFILRERL
-166 FEEIESTKPSVETIA
+166 FEEIEATKPTVETIA
-181 IPAPE
+181 VPAPE

-194 AIPLTYNEFVQKN
+194 TIPLTYNEFVQKN
-207 IEFFANRPVGRKF
+207 IEFFASRPVGRKF

-232 DMIRRIATDEQMPP
+232 DMIKRIATQENMPP

-332 RAIRKSGLEKPDFWQ
+332 RAIRKSGLDKPDFWQ

-382 IKLHAPHEYEVVTV
+382 IKLHAPHEYETVTV
-396 SEAVQFSAL
+396 TEAVQFAAL

-410 MSVDSLREFNPE
+410 MSIDSLRELNPE
-422 LVRRA
+422 LVRKA
-427 TPPSGTYSL
+427 TPPSGAYNL
-436 KIRKGAGEEF
+436 KVRKGAAEEF
-446 RKRFAALTDEEK
+446 RKRYAALTEEEK

-471 LVSIAR
+471 LVSIAQ

-502 SVLRIPSS
+502 SMLRIPSTS
-510 SGSRSLGEPAAEAE
+510 ATRQAAEQATE
-524 SRPATAAPQ
+524 PEARPTPTPAT
-533 KPAAA
+533 KTT
-538 GFETGAATA
+538 ETATA
-547 APTIAAPT
+547 PATTAPTPST
-555 IPAISATESSVSRTA
+555 TSA
-570 SGATRTKH
+570 SGTTRTHH
-578 VVRSGENLTML
+578 VVRSGESLTAI
-589 ARRYLVNLSDL
+589 ARRYLVSLTDL
-600 RTWNGF
+600 RAWNGL
-606 TGTADNIRIGDTL
+606 TAGSDNIRIGDTL
-619 IVGVSATPAASET
+619 VVAINATPAAREP
-632 KVEQLT
+632 KVEQLS
-638 VTRTVEHRVG
+638 VTRTVEHRVR

-656 ASRYETTI
+656 ASRYETSI

-669 LNNMKRNAV
+669 LNRMKRNAA
-678 LKLGTTIT
+678 LQLGTTIT
-686 VETSLSKRQLA
+686 IETSLSKRQLA
-697 ALAEEAAPAAAPAT
+697 TLAEEAERANRPSS
-711 YRVRSGDTL
+711 YRVKSGDTL
-720 TEIALR
+720 TEIAER

-735 SKNPALRRSTIVRS
+735 AKNPALRRSANVRR
-749 GQVLKIN
+749 GQVLKLN

>member
-1 MRQRIGTNTRAMW
+1 MSLRIGTNTRGLW
-14 LLAAVMVCIL
+14 LLAALLVCIL
-24 FESSAV
+24 FESSATPG
-30 RSSET
+30 SET
-35 PSTSPVAKSMR
+35 PSTGPAVKTSR

-60 DEFSDLDEDVSVAG
+60 DEFSDLDEDASVAG

-79 VTGNLDRARKR
+79 VTNNLDRARKR

-112 AIAELNSLASY
+112 AIAELNNLASY

-151 NLDENSSVFILRERL
+151 NLNENSSVFILRERL
-166 FEEIESTKPSVETIA
+166 FEEIESTKPTVETIA
-181 IPAPE
+181 VPAPE

-194 AIPLTYNEFVQKN
+194 TIPLTYNEFVQKN
-207 IEFFANRPVGRKF
+207 IEFFASRPVGRKF

-232 DMIRRIATDEQMPP
+232 EMIKRIAAEENMPP

-332 RAIRKSGLEKPDFWQ
+332 RAIRKSGLDKPDFWQ

-382 IKLHAPHEYEVVTV
+382 IKLHAPHEYETVTV
-396 SEAVQFSAL
+396 TEAVQFSAL

-422 LVRRA
+422 LVRKA
-427 TPPSGTYSL
+427 TPPSGAYNL
-436 KIRKGAGEEF
+436 KVRKGAAEEF
-446 RKRFAALTDEEK
+446 RKRYAALTEEEK

-502 SVLRIPSS
+502 SMLRIPSTS
-510 SGSRSLGEPAAEAE
+510 ATRQAAEQAAE
-524 SRPATAAPQ
+524 PEVRPTPTPATKTAETATAPATTPATTPTAAP
-533 KPAAA
+533 
-538 GFETGAATA
+538 A
-547 APTIAAPT
+547 APTST
-555 IPAISATESSVSRTA
+555 SA
-570 SGATRTKH
+570 SGTTRTHH
-578 VVRSGENLTML
+578 VVRSGESLTAI
-589 ARRYLVNLSDL
+589 ARRYLVSLTDL
-600 RTWNGF
+600 RAWNGL
-606 TGTADNIRIGDTL
+606 TAGSDNIRIGDTL
-619 IVGVSATPAASET
+619 VVAINATPAAREP
-632 KVEQLT
+632 KVEQLS
-638 VTRTVEHRVG
+638 VTRTVEHRVR

-656 ASRYETTI
+656 ASRYETSI
-664 DRIRT
+664 DRIRA
-669 LNNMKRNAV
+669 LNRMKRNSA

-686 VETSLSKRQLA
+686 IETSLSKRQLA
-697 ALAEEAAPAAAPAT
+697 TLAEEAERADRPSS
-711 YRVRSGDTL
+711 YRVKSGDTL
-720 TEIALR
+720 TEIAER

-735 SKNPALRRSTIVRS
+735 AKNPALRRSANVRR
-749 GQVLKIN
+749 GQVLKLN

>member
-1 MRQRIGTNTRAMW
+1 
-14 LLAAVMVCIL
+14 
-24 FESSAV
+24 
-30 RSSET
+30 
-35 PSTSPVAKSMR
+35 
-46 PPIPDSARKRPVFP
+46 VFP
-60 DEFSDLDEDVSVAG
+60 DEFSDLDEETSTAG

-79 VTGNLDRARKR
+79 VTNNLERARKR
-90 YLKALSLVE
+90 YLRALTLVE

-151 NLDENSSVFILRERL
+151 NLNENSSVFILRERL
-166 FEEIESTKPSVETIA
+166 FEEIESAKPTVETIA
-181 IPAPE
+181 VPAPE
-186 PPKTLPTT
+186 PPKLLPSTT
-194 AIPLTYNEFVQKN
+194 IPLTYNEFVQKN
-207 IEFFANRPVGRKF
+207 IDFFANRPVGRKF

-232 DMIRRIATDEQMPP
+232 DMIRRIANEENMPP

-297 KATRAAMRFLKDLYN
+297 KATRAAMRFLKDLYG

-332 RAIRKSGLEKPDFWQ
+332 RAIRKSGLDKPDFWQ

-367 LIAANREQYGFGDDS
+367 LIAANRDQYGFGDDS
-382 IKLHAPHEYEVVTV
+382 IKLHAPHEYEMVTV
-396 SEAVQFSAL
+396 TEAVQFSAL

-410 MSVDSLREFNPE
+410 MSIDSLRELNPE
-422 LVRRA
+422 LVRKA
-427 TPPSGTYSL
+427 TPPSATYNL
-436 KIRKGAGEEF
+436 KVRKGAAEEF
-446 RKRFAALTDEEK
+446 RKRYAALTDDEK

-471 LVSIAR
+471 LASIAR

-502 SVLRIPSS
+502 SVLRIPSTS
-510 SGSRSLGEPAAEAE
+510 ATRQAAEQASAAEA
-524 SRPATAAPQ
+524 SQASAPTKPTASAAVTAAPS
-533 KPAAA
+533 
-538 GFETGAATA
+538 E
-547 APTIAAPT
+547 PTP
-555 IPAISATESSVSRTA
+555 TA
-570 SGATRTKH
+570 SASGTTRTHH
-578 VVRSGENLTML
+578 VVRSGESLTLL
-589 ARRYLVNLSDL
+589 ARRYLVNLADL
-600 RTWNGF
+600 RAWNGL
-606 TGTADNIRIGDTL
+606 TPGNDNIRIGDTL
-619 IVGVSATPAASET
+619 VVAISATPAAREQ

-638 VTRTVEHRVG
+638 VTRTVEHRVR

-656 ASRYETTI
+656 ASRYETTV

-669 LNNMKRNAV
+669 LNRMKRNSA
-678 LKLGTTIT
+678 LQLGSTVTI
-686 VETSLSKRQLA
+686 ETSLSKRQLA
-697 ALAEEAAPAAAPAT
+697 TLAEETERANRPST
-711 YRVRSGDTL
+711 YRVTAGDTL
-720 TEIALR
+720 TEIAER

-735 SKNPALRRSTIVRS
+735 AKNPALRRSANVRR

>member
-1 MRQRIGTNTRAMW
+1 MSLRIGTNSRGLW
-14 LLAAVMVCIL
+14 LLAAVVVCIL
-24 FESSAV
+24 SGLTAAHG
-30 RSSET
+30 SET
-35 PSTSPVAKSMR
+35 PNTAPVVRAGR

-60 DEFSDLDEDVSVAG
+60 DEFSDLDEETSTAG

-79 VTGNLDRARKR
+79 VTNNLERARKR
-90 YLKALSLVE
+90 YLRALTLVE

-151 NLDENSSVFILRERL
+151 NLNENSSVFILRERL
-166 FEEIESTKPSVETIA
+166 FEEIESAKPTVETIA
-181 IPAPE
+181 VPAPE
-186 PPKTLPTT
+186 PPKLLPSTT
-194 AIPLTYNEFVQKN
+194 IPLTYNEFVQKN
-207 IEFFANRPVGRKF
+207 IDFFANRPVGRKF

-232 DMIRRIATDEQMPP
+232 DMIRRIANEENMPP

-297 KATRAAMRFLKDLYN
+297 KATRAAMRFLKDLYG

-332 RAIRKSGLEKPDFWQ
+332 RAIRKSGLDKPDFWQ

-367 LIAANREQYGFGDDS
+367 LIAANRDQYGFGDDS
-382 IKLHAPHEYEVVTV
+382 IKLHAPHEYEMVTV
-396 SEAVQFSAL
+396 TEAVQFSAL

-410 MSVDSLREFNPE
+410 MSIDSLRELNPE
-422 LVRRA
+422 LVRKA
-427 TPPSGTYSL
+427 TPPSATYNL
-436 KIRKGAGEEF
+436 KVRKGAAEEF
-446 RKRFAALTDEEK
+446 RKRYAALTDDEK

-471 LVSIAR
+471 LASIAR

-502 SVLRIPSS
+502 SVLRIPSTS
-510 SGSRSLGEPAAEAE
+510 ATRQAAEQASAAEA
-524 SRPATAAPQ
+524 SQASAPTKPTASAAVTAAPS
-533 KPAAA
+533 
-538 GFETGAATA
+538 E
-547 APTIAAPT
+547 PTP
-555 IPAISATESSVSRTA
+555 TA
-570 SGATRTKH
+570 SASGTTRTHH
-578 VVRSGENLTML
+578 VVRSGESLTLL
-589 ARRYLVNLSDL
+589 ARRYLVNLADL
-600 RTWNGF
+600 RAWNGL
-606 TGTADNIRIGDTL
+606 TPGNDNIRIGDTL
-619 IVGVSATPAASET
+619 VVAISATPAAREQ

-638 VTRTVEHRVG
+638 VTRTVEHRVR

-656 ASRYETTI
+656 ASRYETTV

-669 LNNMKRNAV
+669 LNRMKRNSA
-678 LKLGTTIT
+678 LQLGSTVTI
-686 VETSLSKRQLA
+686 ETSLSKRQLA
-697 ALAEEAAPAAAPAT
+697 TLAEETERANRPST
-711 YRVRSGDTL
+711 YRVTAGDTL
-720 TEIALR
+720 TEIAER

-735 SKNPALRRSTIVRS
+735 AKNPALRRSANVRR

>member
-1 MRQRIGTNTRAMW
+1 
-14 LLAAVMVCIL
+14 
-24 FESSAV
+24 
-30 RSSET
+30 
-35 PSTSPVAKSMR
+35 
-46 PPIPDSARKRPVFP
+46 VFP
-60 DEFSDLDEDVSVAG
+60 DEFSDLDEETSTAG

-79 VTGNLDRARKR
+79 VTNNLERARKR
-90 YLKALSLVE
+90 YLRALTLVE

-151 NLDENSSVFILRERL
+151 NLNENSSVFILRERL
-166 FEEIESTKPSVETIA
+166 FEEIESAKPTVETIA
-181 IPAPE
+181 VPAPE
-186 PPKTLPTT
+186 PPKLLPSTT
-194 AIPLTYNEFVQKN
+194 IPLTYNEFVQKN
-207 IEFFANRPVGRKF
+207 IDFFANRPVGRKF

-232 DMIRRIATDEQMPP
+232 DMIRRIANEENMPP

-297 KATRAAMRFLKDLYN
+297 KATRAAMRFLKDLYG

-332 RAIRKSGLEKPDFWQ
+332 RAIRKSGLDKPDFWQ

-367 LIAANREQYGFGDDS
+367 LIAANRDQYGFGDDS
-382 IKLHAPHEYEVVTV
+382 IKLHAPHEYEMVTV
-396 SEAVQFSAL
+396 TEAVQFSAL

-410 MSVDSLREFNPE
+410 MSIDSLRELNPE
-422 LVRRA
+422 LVRKA
-427 TPPSGTYSL
+427 TPPSATYNL
-436 KIRKGAGEEF
+436 KVRKGAAEEF
-446 RKRFAALTDEEK
+446 RKRYAALTDDEK

-471 LVSIAR
+471 LASIAR

-502 SVLRIPSS
+502 SVLRIPSTS
-510 SGSRSLGEPAAEAE
+510 ATRQAAEQAAAAEAVQA
-524 SRPATAAPQ
+524 PAPTKPTAVSAVTASPSEPT
-533 KPAAA
+533 PAA
-538 GFETGAATA
+538 
-547 APTIAAPT
+547 
-555 IPAISATESSVSRTA
+555 SA
-570 SGATRTKH
+570 SGTTRTRH
-578 VVRSGENLTML
+578 VVRSGESLTSL
-589 ARRYLVNLSDL
+589 ARRYLVNLTDL
-600 RTWNGF
+600 RAWNGL
-606 TGTADNIRIGDTL
+606 TAGNDNIRIGDTL
-619 IVGVSATPAASET
+619 VVAISATPAAREQ
-632 KVEQLT
+632 KVEQLS
-638 VTRTVEHRVG
+638 VTRTVEHRVR

-656 ASRYETTI
+656 ASRYETTV

-669 LNNMKRNAV
+669 LNRMKRNTA
-678 LKLGTTIT
+678 LQLGSTVTI
-686 VETSLSKRQLA
+686 ETSLSKRQLA
-697 ALAEEAAPAAAPAT
+697 TLAEESERANRPST
-711 YRVRSGDTL
+711 YRVKAGDTL
-720 TEIALR
+720 TDIAER

-735 SKNPALRRSTIVRS
+735 AKNPALRRSANVRR